1 MCIVDQTIMAAHVIF
16 LLSTLPRCVDLIDMG
31 MTVNTVFIVA
41 QKALSEKVAYLAQTD
56 IIAYKGV
63 KE

>member
-1 MCIVDQTIMAAHVIF
+1 MAAHVIF
-16 LLSTLPRCVDLIDMG
+16 LLSTLPRRVDLIDMDT
-31 MTVNTVFIVA
+31 TVNTVFIVA
-41 QKALSEKVAYLAQTD
+41 VKALSEKVVYLAQTD

>member
-1 MCIVDQTIMAAHVIF
+1 MAARVIF
-16 LLSTLPRCVDLIDMG
+16 LLSSLPRRVDLIDMDT
-31 MTVNTVFIVA
+31 TVNTVFIVA
-41 QKALSEKVAYLAQTD
+41 WKALSEKVAYLAQTD